1 MNAEVEKI
9 QASELAKKLDYY
21 LYILSNTQKYAA
33 SYVSAKIKSSSLL
46 CGREGWG
53 GRHQYK
59 YRNILIGLGKNRI
72 FSFQL
77 L

>member
-1 MNAEVEKI
+1 MNPEVEKI

-33 SYVSAKIKSSSLL
+33 SYVSEKIKSSSLL

-53 GRHQYK
+53 GRHQ
-59 YRNILIGLGKNRI
+59 
-72 FSFQL
+72 
-77 L
+77 